1 MSTSTTSL
9 NPTNAGASVDLKE
22 VATDAVR
29 LAMQQGASAAEAVA
43 TDGSEFSTTVRLGQ
57 VETLKEA
64 GSKAVGVRVFI
75 GQSSASTYSSDL
87 TPEGVKKMVES
98 AVALARITTA
108 DPMAGLPD
116 PAELGRLDCDL
127 GLYHDDV
134 YSLSPEDRIDYARRA
149 EKAATSVDPRIV
161 NSDGGS
167 FDAAVG
173 YKVLANSLGFVG
185 DNRRSYCSVVA
196 VPIAQIEG
204 SAMQRDYWYSVSHS
218 LKKLAS
224 PEEVGAIA
232 AKRTLRR
239 LGARKVKTAKV
250 PIVFENT
257 VAGALLGHIFEAVNG
272 DSVYR
277 GASFL
282 TGKLNE
288 KIAGENINIVDDGTI
303 PGLFGTCPFDSEGVV
318 SRRTNVIENGVL
330 KSYLLNTY
338 TAKKLALKT
347 TGNASRGLA
356 GTPGIGPGNFF
367 LQPGDK
373 SLQEIIGDIKEG
385 LFVTEFLGHGVN
397 LVTGD
402 FSRGASGLWI
412 ENGEITFP
420 VEEITVAGNLKD
432 MLCNVSEIGS
442 DLEFRS
448 AVACPTLRIDGMT
461 VAGE

>member
-1 MSTSTTSL
+1 MSTGTTSL
-9 NPTNAGASVDLKE
+9 NSTEAHACIDLRE
-22 VATDAVR
+22 VAADAVR
-29 LAMQQGASAAEAVA
+29 LAMQRGASAAEAVA

-64 GSKAVGVRVFI
+64 GSKAVGVRVFV

-87 TPEGVKKMVES
+87 TPQGIKKMVES
-98 AVALARITTA
+98 AVALARVTTA

-116 PAELGRLDCDL
+116 GAELGKLECDL
-127 GLYHDDV
+127 GLYHADV
-134 YSLSPEDRIDYARRA
+134 YSLSSADRIDYARRA
-149 EKAATSVDPRIV
+149 EEAAMSVDPRIV

-196 VPIAQIEG
+196 IPIAQIEG

-218 LKKLAS
+218 LKKLGS
-224 PEEVGAIA
+224 PEEVGTIA

-239 LGARKVKTAKV
+239 LGARKVKTGKV

-257 VAGALLGHIFEAVNG
+257 VSAALLGHIFEAVNG

-303 PGLFGTCPFDSEGVV
+303 PGLFGTSPFDSEGVV
-318 SRRTNVIENGVL
+318 SRRTSIIENGVL

-338 TAKKLALKT
+338 TAKKLGLKT

-367 LQPGDK
+367 LQPGSK
-373 SLQEIIGDIKEG
+373 SLQEIIADIKQG

-402 FSRGASGLWI
+402 FSRGATGLWI
-412 ENGEITFP
+412 ENGELTFP

-432 MLCNVSEIGS
+432 MLFNVSEIGS

>member
-1 MSTSTTSL
+1 MQER
-9 NPTNAGASVDLKE
+9 GVDP
-22 VATDAVR
+22 VADALDLREIAVGAVR
-29 LAMQQGASAAEAVA
+29 RAMESGASAAEVVV
-43 TDGSEFSTTVRLGQ
+43 TDGSEFSTTVRLGK

-64 GSKAVGVRVFI
+64 GSKAAGVRVFV

-87 TPEGVKKMVES
+87 SAEGIRKMVES
-98 AVALARITTA
+98 AIVLAKVTSA

-116 PAELGRLDCDL
+116 PSELGKLEGDL

-134 YSLSPEDRIDYARRA
+134 YSLSTEARIDYARRA
-149 EKAATSVDPRIV
+149 EKAALDADSRMV
-161 NSDGGS
+161 NSDGGN
-167 FDAAVG
+167 FDASVG

-196 VPIAQIEG
+196 VPIAQMEG

-218 LKKLAS
+218 LKKLES

-257 VAGALLGHIFEAVNG
+257 VSAALLGHIFEAVNG

-282 TGKLNE
+282 TEKLNE
-288 KIAGENINIVDDGTI
+288 KIAGDNITIVDDGTI
-303 PGLFGTCPFDSEGVV
+303 PGLFGTSPFDSEGVV
-318 SRRTNVIENGVL
+318 SRKTTVIEHGVL
-330 KSYLLNTY
+330 QSYLLNTY
-338 TAKKLALKT
+338 TAKKLGLKT

-367 LQPGDK
+367 LQAGTK
-373 SLQEIIGDIKEG
+373 SMQEIIGDIKEG

-402 FSRGASGLWI
+402 FSRGATGLWI
-412 ENGEITFP
+412 QNGELTFP
-420 VEEITVAGNLKD
+420 VEEITVAGNLKE
-432 MLCNVSEIGS
+432 MLFNISEIGS

-448 AVACPTLRIDGMT
+448 AIACPTLRIDGMT

>member
-1 MSTSTTSL
+1 MSSSTHTA
-9 NPTNAGASVDLKE
+9 NPTAISAVDLNE
-22 VATDAVR
+22 IAANAVQ
-29 LAMQQGASAAEAVA
+29 LAMREGATAAEAVA
-43 TDGSEFSTTVRLGQ
+43 TEGSEFSTTVRLNQ

-64 GSKAVGVRVFI
+64 GSKAIGIRVFV

-87 TPEGVKKMVES
+87 TPDGIRKMVES
-98 AVALARITTA
+98 AVALARVTSA
-108 DPMAGLPD
+108 DPLAGLPE
-116 PAELGRLDCDL
+116 PGELGMLEGDL
-127 GLYHDDV
+127 KLYADDV
-134 YSLSPEDRIDYARRA
+134 YSLSTEDRIEYARRA
-149 EKAATSVDPRIV
+149 ERAAMETDPRIT

-173 YKVLANSLGFVG
+173 HKVLANSYGFVG
-185 DNRRSYCSVVA
+185 ENRRSSCSVVA
-196 VPIAQIEG
+196 VPIAQVEG

-224 PEEVGAIA
+224 PEEIGAIA

-257 VAGALLGHIFEAVNG
+257 VSAALLGHIFEAVNG

-288 KIAGENINIVDDGTI
+288 KIAGANINVIDDGTI
-303 PGLFGTCPFDSEGVV
+303 PGLFGTSPFDSEGVI
-318 SRRTNVIENGVL
+318 SRCTTVIEKGML
-330 KSYLLNTY
+330 RSYLLNTY
-338 TAKKLALKT
+338 TAKKLGLKT
-347 TGNASRGLA
+347 TGNAARGLA

-367 LQPGDK
+367 LQPGTK
-373 SLQEIIGDIKEG
+373 GLQEIIADIKQG

-402 FSRGASGLWI
+402 FSRGATGLWI
-412 ENGEITFP
+412 ENGELTFP

-432 MLCNVSEIGS
+432 MLLNVSEIGS

-448 AVACPTLRIDGMT
+448 AIACPTLRIEGMT

>member
-1 MSTSTTSL
+1 MSISTTV
-9 NPTNAGASVDLKE
+9 TNTTKSKVPVNLKE
-22 VATDAVR
+22 VATEAVR

-64 GSKAVGVRVFI
+64 GSKAVGVRVFV

-87 TPEGVKKMVES
+87 TPEGIKKMVES
-98 AVALARITTA
+98 AVSLARVTTA

-116 PAELGRLDCDL
+116 SADLGRLDGDL

-134 YSLSPEDRIDYARRA
+134 YSLSSADRIDYARRA
-149 EKAATSVDPRIV
+149 EKAAMSVDSRIV

-196 VPIAQIEG
+196 VPIAQMEG

-218 LKKLAS
+218 LNKLKS

-257 VAGALLGHIFEAVNG
+257 VSAALLGHIFEAVNG

-288 KIAGENINIVDDGTI
+288 KIAGENIDVVDDGTI
-303 PGLFGTCPFDSEGVV
+303 PGLFGTSPFDSEGVV
-318 SRRTNVIENGVL
+318 SRRTSVIENGVL

-338 TAKKLALKT
+338 TAKKLGLKT

-367 LQPGDK
+367 LQPGTK
-373 SLQEIIGDIKEG
+373 SLQEIIADIKEG
-385 LFVTEFLGHGVN
+385 LLVTEFLGHGVN

-402 FSRGASGLWI
+402 FSRGATGLWI
-412 ENGEITFP
+412 ENGELTYP

>member
-1 MSTSTTSL
+1 MQER
-9 NPTNAGASVDLKE
+9 GA
-22 VATDAVR
+22 DAVAAAPDLQEIAVGAVR
-29 LAMQQGASAAEAVA
+29 RAMESGATAAEAVV
-43 TDGSEFSTTVRLGQ
+43 TDGSEFSTTVRLGK

-64 GSKAVGVRVFI
+64 GSKAAGVRVFV

-87 TPEGVKKMVES
+87 SAEGIRKMVES
-98 AVALARITTA
+98 AIALARVTSA

-116 PAELGRLDCDL
+116 PSELGKLEGDL

-134 YSLSPEDRIDYARRA
+134 YSLSTEDRIDYARRA
-149 EKAATSVDPRIV
+149 EKAALDADSRIV
-161 NSDGGS
+161 NSDGGN

-173 YKVLANSLGFVG
+173 YKVLANSQGFVG

-196 VPIAQIEG
+196 VPIAQMEG

-218 LKKLAS
+218 LKKLGS

-239 LGARKVKTAKV
+239 LGARKVKTARV

-257 VAGALLGHIFEAVNG
+257 VSAALLGHIFEAVNG

-282 TGKLNE
+282 TGKLSE
-288 KIAGENINIVDDGTI
+288 KIAGDNITIVDDGTI
-303 PGLFGTCPFDSEGVV
+303 PGLFGTSPFDSEGVM
-318 SRRTNVIENGVL
+318 SRKTTVIQNGVL
-330 KSYLLNTY
+330 QSYLLNTY
-338 TAKKLALKT
+338 TAKKLGLKT

-367 LQPGDK
+367 LQAGTK

-385 LFVTEFLGHGVN
+385 LLVTEFLGHGVN

-402 FSRGASGLWI
+402 FSRGATGLWI
-412 ENGEITFP
+412 QNGELTFP
-420 VEEITVAGNLKD
+420 VEEITVAGNLKE
-432 MLCNVSEIGS
+432 MLFNISEIGS

-448 AVACPTLRIDGMT
+448 AIACPTLRIDGMT